1 MSNPFEN
8 YKILT
13 ILLSTVVSV
22 FIGFL
27 IVFAGNLNPTSAPG
41 TTMYTLEQIY
51 CKMTGCTPVTPH
63 SLDSPGNPTTG
74 TMYTLEQV
82 YNAAPA
88 FRTNPG
94 NVTQDDICNSK
105 QAYADTNTMQTG
117 TRSTNYNGTGA
128 NYCCACRATG
138 QACNHTDQCCS
149 GYCSRDGYCCSTAC
163 TDACRTC
170 STGTCSNITTAWGGG
185 TLYNC
190 GAIGGVDDRRC
201 YNGSCVQCSTGG
213 GKMAGYTC
221 APGTCPTVVNMARKS
236 DNAVCWRAIW
246 RNTCTNAC
254 SSYGGCIQ
262 ENWDDTTNCNAGRL
276 LDPISGWCA
285 PDTCANASLPT
296 SWSDY
301 SGGGWRGRTNDT
313 NQNCGA
319 NVAGTAER
327 DRFCV
332 CYQ

>member
-63 SLDSPGNPTTG
+63 SLDSPGSPTTG

-105 QAYADTNTMQTG
+105 QAYADTNTMITG
-117 TRSTNYNGTGA
+117 RRSTNYNGTGA
-128 NYCCACRATG
+128 SYCCACRVGG
-138 QACNHTDQCCS
+138 QACNHNDQCCS

-163 TDACRTC
+163 TDACKTC
-170 STGTCSNITTAWGGG
+170 STGTCANTPNTNWGAG
-185 TLYNC
+185 LYGCTGSTN
-190 GAIGGVDDRRC
+190 RC
-201 YNGSCVQCSTGG
+201 YDGVCRTCGGWFYTGANGNYYCWYSAGYNVLCSTFCSNKGG
-213 GKMAGYTC
+213 YIPGIKDVAGC
-221 APGTCPTVVNMARKS
+221 PICRHWMGAGTT
-236 DNAVCWRAIW
+236 
-246 RNTCTNAC
+246 C
-254 SSYGGCIQ
+254 SSYASSIAPCYQSSGAYACFYQ
-262 ENWDDTTNCNAGRL
+262 NNTT
-276 LDPISGWCA
+276 DW
-285 PDTCANASLPT
+285 T
-296 SWSDY
+296 DY
-301 SGGGWRGRTNDT
+301 NII
-313 NQNCGA
+313 
-319 NVAGTAER
+319 
-327 DRFCV
+327 RFCP
-332 CYQ
+332 CNY